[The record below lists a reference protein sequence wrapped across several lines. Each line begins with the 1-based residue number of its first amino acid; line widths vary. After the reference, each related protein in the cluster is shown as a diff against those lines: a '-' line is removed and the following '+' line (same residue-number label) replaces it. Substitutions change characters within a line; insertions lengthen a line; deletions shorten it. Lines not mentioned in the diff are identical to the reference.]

1 MLNPIS
7 VSTLS
12 LCTFVCNVKVSFLV
26 NPLSHWLQSNVSAFF
41 FKCTF
46 MWRSKFAFFGKLFP
60 QGSQEFWVDF
70 ETFSNFSREWRFLC
84 FFSYLKHRCSHT
96 GKFHTECFSV
106 LYAFSCDCCIG
117 LHHFLSHHI
126 TYTERVCHCVSCTG
140 AVPITPGWEIF
151 LSTCCKRNPSWC
163 SR

>member
-1 MLNPIS
+1 MLSTSMADNVIS
-7 VSTLS
+7 YKKIKRNTQKNKNAVEW
-12 LCTFVCNVKVSFLV
+12 FSFLFQMHFHV
-26 NPLSHWLQSNVSAFF
+26 AFKVCLSRKTFSTISPIF
-41 FKCTF
+41 FK
-46 MWRSKFAFFGKLFP
+46 RIVFFC
-60 QGSQEFWVDF
+60 V
-70 ETFSNFSREWRFLC
+70 
-84 FFSYLKHRCSHT
+84 FSYLKHRCSRT
-96 GKFHTECFSV
+96 GKFYKECFSV
-106 LYAFSCDCCIG
+106 LHAFLCDCCIG

>member
-1 MLNPIS
+1 MLSTSMADNVIS
-7 VSTLS
+7 YKKIKRNTQKNINAVEWFS
-12 LCTFVCNVKVSFLV
+12 FHFQMHFLV
-26 NPLSHWLQSNVSAFF
+26 AF
-41 FKCTF
+41 KVCLP
-46 MWRSKFAFFGKLFP
+46 RK
-60 QGSQEFWVDF
+60 
-70 ETFSNFSREWRFLC
+70 TFSTISPICSPIFQENCVFFV

-126 TYTERVCHCVSCTG
+126 TYTDRVCHCVSCTG

-151 LSTCCKRNPSWC
+151 LSTCSKRNPSWC

>member
-1 MLNPIS
+1 MLSTSMADNVIS
-7 VSTLS
+7 YKKIKRNTQKNKNAVEW
-12 LCTFVCNVKVSFLV
+12 FSFLFQMHFHV
-26 NPLSHWLQSNVSAFF
+26 AFKVCLSRKTFSTGLTRVLSWLWDFLQF
-41 FKCTF
+41 FK
-46 MWRSKFAFFGKLFP
+46 RI
-60 QGSQEFWVDF
+60 V
-70 ETFSNFSREWRFLC
+70 

-151 LSTCCKRNPSWC
+151 LSTCCKHNPSWC